1 MDGLTGGNAQTFYA
15 YQIIRLRKGQK
26 ADNPI
31 SKVVHWSCDPD
42 GVVHKETKS
51 EDVGFDVVVKLEKT
65 NSSKSLKEHSEVH
78 IPFYYESGFSLPN
91 LQEEKFVME
100 GTDEEKAIIR
110 QKLIE
115 KGILK
120 EEDKTEQLSEERKED
135 DKKLESKVPSKRGRK
150 PKAK

>member
-1 MDGLTGGNAQTFYA
+1 
-15 YQIIRLRKGQK
+15 
-26 ADNPI
+26 
-31 SKVVHWSCDPD
+31 
-42 GVVHKETKS
+42 
-51 EDVGFDVVVKLEKT
+51 
-65 NSSKSLKEHSEVH
+65 
-78 IPFYYESGFSLPN
+78 
-91 LQEEKFVME
+91 ME